1 MSTKDTIVETI
12 ITVVYILIIANYVR
26 KIFLTTKYYTRN
38 VKDRVGLWHWKKASK
53 QFGVSIRKLKKM
65 RKTEIKKIYREKAM
79 ETHPD
84 HGGNAED
91 FNKLNEAYQFA
102 YGAAHA

>member
-1 MSTKDTIVETI
+1 MSTRDTIVETI
-12 ITVVYILIIANYVR
+12 IAIVYILIIANYVR
-26 KIFLTTKYYTRN
+26 KIVWATKYYTGN
-38 VKDRVGLWHWKKASK
+38 VKDRVSLWHWKKASK

-79 ETHPD
+79 EAHPD